1 MIVELLQ
8 DAHFWVGLGFAILV
22 IVAIYAGAPK
32 FILGALDAKAQ
43 AVQGQLDE
51 ATKLRQEAQALLAGI
66 QAERDNAEKLA
77 AEMLRNA
84 EAEAKRLEAEAK
96 DRLAEQIQRRGELA
110 ERKIASAEAQAMAEV
125 KSAAAD
131 LAAQMAEQVLASRIA
146 GAKSDPL
153 VDAAVGQLATK
164 LQ

>member
-1 MIVELLQ
+1 MTELFK
-8 DAHFWVGLGFAILV
+8 DPHFWVGVAFTILV
-22 IVAIYAGAPK
+22 VITIVAGVPK

-51 ATKLRQEAQALLAGI
+51 ANKLREEAQALLARI
-66 QAERDNAEKLA
+66 ETERDHAEKLA
-77 AEMLRNA
+77 AQMLQNA
-84 EAEAKRLEAEAK
+84 EAEARRLEAEAK

-131 LAAQMAEQVLASRIA
+131 LAAQMAEQVLAARLA

-153 VDAAVGQLATK
+153 VDAAVSQLATK